1 MATMPS
7 EEPVPNYGE
16 VRTRKE
22 HRIPHYHHPYFLE
35 ALEEFDARLA
45 ERYNGHA
52 CIEYMDTYMHGF
64 WGEGH
69 TCTLKRNQYL

>member
-52 CIEYMDTYMHGF
+52 CIEYVDTYMHGF

-69 TCTLKRNQYL
+69 TCALKRNQYL